1 MRNSLLAALS
11 CAALA
16 TAVAAPAVAFPSAT
30 PTARLAT
37 TDGIEDADLQKFVAA
52 MESVRPIAAAAGS
65 APTAEQQIEMGAAI
79 EASGLTIDR
88 FNAIST
94 AVASDP
100 LMRAR
105 VSLVAS
111 PPSPAGSVAATV
123 TDAEVEQFV
132 AAMASVRPIA
142 ESMNGAT
149 PTPEQQAEMVTAIE
163 AAGFELDRFNAISMA
178 VPEDAHLRARLAVA
192 EARGNG

>member
-16 TAVAAPAVAFPSAT
+16 TAVAAPAVAFPSAS
-30 PTARLAT
+30 PSVRLAS
-37 TDGIEDADLQKFVAA
+37 TDVIDDAELQKFITA
-52 MESVRPIAAAAGS
+52 MESVRPIAAVAGS
-65 APTAEQQIEMGAAI
+65 APTAEQQVQMGAAI
-79 EASGLTIDR
+79 EASGLAIDR
-88 FNAIST
+88 FNTISA

-100 LMRAR
+100 LVRAR
-105 VSLVAS
+105 VGLVAS
-111 PPSPAGSVAATV
+111 PPSPAGSVAAGV

-132 AAMASVRPIA
+132 AAMESVRPIA
-142 ESMNGAT
+142 ESMNGAA
-149 PTPEQQAEMVTAIE
+149 PTAEQQAGMVSAIE

-192 EARGNG
+192 DARRNS